1 MLASKQKKKSKI
13 LLVYFYI
20 GGRPMNIKELTNH
33 DWATMTQVFH
43 DILLNL
49 YQKSMYMDT

>member
-1 MLASKQKKKSKI
+1 MLASKQKKKKSKI

-33 DWATMTQVFH
+33 D
-43 DILLNL
+43 
-49 YQKSMYMDT
+49 